1 MIGGVGMIGAI
12 GAIRV
17 IRAIGVIGGGW
28 GRRPFEVVLDSLG
41 ERSCVQLLSI

>member
-12 GAIRV
+12 RA

-41 ERSCVQLLSI
+41 ERSCVQLLSISR

>member
-1 MIGGVGMIGAI
+1 MIGAI
-12 GAIRV
+12 RA

-41 ERSCVQLLSI
+41 ERSCVQLLSISR